1 MKYWETIADNLK
13 KCGWSLGWVSAVD
26 TKGRDIFIVDAHRDD
41 GKRYVVR
48 ADELLT
54 AFREI
59 GTGDSP
65 VCREFIVVRLSPVF
79 EIILVLLAHEALAF
93 PDCRRGMRS
102 NVESTSARYF
112 F

>member
-54 AFREI
+54 AFLELERI
-59 GTGDSP
+59 THQLAVSA
-65 VCREFIVVRLSPVF
+65 
-79 EIILVLLAHEALAF
+79 LLDNDANRDQTTSFGL
-93 PDCRRGMRS
+93 
-102 NVESTSARYF
+102 ESF
-112 F
+112 